1 MNDKTI
7 FENKYIFGDK
17 IELYFD
23 FINQGRIFKRSKKII
38 FILGDPI
45 IDDKINFSLIINKI
59 EINDFNNSFI
69 KNIDGEFLIII
80 IENNNS
86 VEIINDRFSSIP
98 IFYST
103 ENNKFR
109 ASINF
114 LTLFKEIKNKK
125 LNHNKFLEF
134 LYFQR
139 IHGED
144 TYEKSIKSMNS
155 DRNQAQDFG

>member
-80 IENNNS
+80 VENNNS

-103 ENNKFR
+103 ENNKLR
-109 ASINF
+109 IKNSIIINF
-114 LTLFKEIKNKK
+114 
-125 LNHNKFLEF
+125 
-134 LYFQR
+134 
-139 IHGED
+139 
-144 TYEKSIKSMNS
+144 
-155 DRNQAQDFG
+155 